1 MKICRTE
8 SFDVQH
14 FQKRHGST
22 GRMTH
27 PKRRSKEF
35 GHVLEET
42 LEEQEVQEEFRLL
55 LPRHGHFWDNG
66 YEDKA

>member
-35 GHVLEET
+35 GH
-42 LEEQEVQEEFRLL
+42 
-55 LPRHGHFWDNG
+55 FWDNG